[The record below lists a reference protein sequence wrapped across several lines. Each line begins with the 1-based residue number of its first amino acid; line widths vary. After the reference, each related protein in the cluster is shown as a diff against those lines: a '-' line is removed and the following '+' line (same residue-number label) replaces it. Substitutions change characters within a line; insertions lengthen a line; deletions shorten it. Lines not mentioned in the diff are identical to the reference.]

1 MGKNNKKKATA
12 GYHPKLTHNKKDGA
26 PHKRQKMS
34 DGVKVVEKE
43 ISKVLGRVEVSCID
57 C

>member
-26 PHKRQKMS
+26 PHKR
-34 DGVKVVEKE
+34 
-43 ISKVLGRVEVSCID
+43 
-57 C
+57 